1 MYKQDSVRQI
11 LEDYK
16 IKIIKQRMERRRIGQ
31 PYSYSAMNISNTFDQ
46 YDRLSF
52 EEEIV
57 PMITADM
64 PEKEFTAMADALCEM
79 RDLMRDPETAKLLME
94 ARFINRLK
102 GNR

>member
-16 IKIIKQRMERRRIGQ
+16 IKIIKQRMERRHISQ
-31 PYSYSAMNISNTFDQ
+31 PYSYSALNIPNAYDQ
-46 YDRLSF
+46 YHISY

-57 PMITADM
+57 PMITADI

-102 GNR
+102 GK

>member
-16 IKIIKQRMERRRIGQ
+16 ITITGSKVKRQYDAT
-31 PYSYSAMNISNTFDQ
+31 PVSSHWDQ
-46 YDRLSF
+46 YMDYSVIPSRD
-52 EEEIV
+52 V
-57 PMITADM
+57 TMITADM

-102 GNR
+102 GKF

>member
-1 MYKQDSVRQI
+1 MYKQDSIRQI

-16 IKIIKQRMERRRIGQ
+16 IKIIKQRMERRSVQ
-31 PYSYSAMNISNTFDQ
+31 PDYYSAMNITPYV
-46 YDRLSF
+46 YDEYNRLSF
-52 EEEIV
+52 QEEII
-57 PMITADM
+57 PMITAEL

-79 RDLMRDPETAKLLME
+79 RDLMRDPETAKMLME

>member
-11 LEDYK
+11 IEDYK
-16 IKIIKQRMERRRIGQ
+16 IKISSQRMERRHIQ
-31 PYSYSAMNISNTFDQ
+31 PDYSAVNISNVFDR
-46 YDRLSF
+46 YDSLSF

-57 PMITADM
+57 PMITVDL

-79 RDLMRDPETAKLLME
+79 KDLMRDPETAKMLME

-102 GNR
+102 GR

>member
-16 IKIIKQRMERRRIGQ
+16 ITINGSKVKRQYDAT
-31 PYSYSAMNISNTFDQ
+31 PVSSHWDQ
-46 YDRLSF
+46 YMDYSVIPSRD
-52 EEEIV
+52 V
-57 PMITADM
+57 TMITADM

-102 GNR
+102 GKF

>member
-16 IKIIKQRMERRRIGQ
+16 ITIIKQRMERRHI
-31 PYSYSAMNISNTFDQ
+31 PHSYSAVNIPPYIYDE

-52 EEEIV
+52 GEEII
-57 PMITADM
+57 PMITAEL

-102 GNR
+102 GK

>member
-11 LEDYK
+11 LSDYK
-16 IKIIKQRMERRRIGQ
+16 ITIIKQRMERRRSQ
-31 PYSYSAMNISNTFDQ
+31 PYSYSAMNIPNA
-46 YDRLSF
+46 YDVYDHLSF

-57 PMITADM
+57 PMITAEL
-64 PEKEFTAMADALCEM
+64 PEKEFTAMADTLCEF
-79 RDLMRDPETAKLLME
+79 RDLMRDPETAQLLME

>member
-1 MYKQDSVRQI
+1 MYKQDSIRQI

-16 IKIIKQRMERRRIGQ
+16 IKIIKQRVERRSVQ
-31 PYSYSAMNISNTFDQ
+31 PDYYSAVNIPPYVYDE

-52 EEEIV
+52 REEIV

>member
-16 IKIIKQRMERRRIGQ
+16 IKIIKQRMERRHINQ
-31 PYSYSAMNISNTFDQ
+31 PASYSVTNTLHA
-46 YDRLSF
+46 YDRVSF

-57 PMITADM
+57 SMITADM

>member
-11 LEDYK
+11 LEVYK
-16 IKIIKQRMERRRIGQ
+16 IKIIKQRMERRSVRSD
-31 PYSYSAMNISNTFDQ
+31 SYSAMNIPYVYDE

-57 PMITADM
+57 PMITAEL

-79 RDLMRDPETAKLLME
+79 RDLMRDPETAKMLME

>member
-16 IKIIKQRMERRRIGQ
+16 IKIINQRMERRHINQ
-31 PYSYSAMNISNTFDQ
+31 PMSYSALNIPYVYDQ

-57 PMITADM
+57 PMITAEL

-79 RDLMRDPETAKLLME
+79 RDLMRDPETAKMLME

-102 GNR
+102 GK

>member
-11 LEDYK
+11 LEVYK
-16 IKIIKQRMERRRIGQ
+16 IKIIKQRMERRSVQ
-31 PYSYSAMNISNTFDQ
+31 PYSYSAMNIPPYVYDE
-46 YDRLSF
+46 YDRLSY

-57 PMITADM
+57 PMITTDM

-79 RDLMRDPETAKLLME
+79 RDLMRDPETAKLVME

-102 GNR
+102 GK

>member
-1 MYKQDSVRQI
+1 MYKENNVRQI

-16 IKIIKQRMERRRIGQ
+16 IKIIKQRMERRNIGQ
-31 PYSYSAMNISNTFDQ
+31 PYSYSALNIPNAYDQ

-57 PMITADM
+57 PMITADI

-102 GNR
+102 GRY

>member
-1 MYKQDSVRQI
+1 MYKQDSVRQV
-11 LEDYK
+11 LSDYK
-16 IKIIKQRMERRRIGQ
+16 IKIIKQRMERRQISQ
-31 PYSYSAMNISNTFDQ
+31 PYSYSAMNIPYVYDE

-57 PMITADM
+57 PMITAEL
-64 PEKEFTAMADALCEM
+64 PEKEFTAIADALCEM

>member
-11 LEDYK
+11 LEDYR
-16 IKIIKQRMERRRIGQ
+16 ITIIKQRMERRHTSQ
-31 PYSYSAMNISNTFDQ
+31 PFSYSALNIPNT
-46 YDRLSF
+46 YDYISY

-57 PMITADM
+57 PMITAEL

>member
-16 IKIIKQRMERRRIGQ
+16 I
-31 PYSYSAMNISNTFDQ
+31 NITGHKVKRQ
-46 YDRLSF
+46 YDTIDSSLDMFNWEQIDYSTK
-52 EEEIV
+52 EHHI
-57 PMITADM
+57 PLITTEM
-64 PEKEFTAMADALCEM
+64 PEKEFTAMADTLCEF
-79 RDLMRDPETAKLLME
+79 RDLMKDPETARLLME

>member
-16 IKIIKQRMERRRIGQ
+16 IKIIKQRMERRHTSQ
-31 PYSYSAMNISNTFDQ
+31 PYSYSALNIPNA
-46 YDRLSF
+46 YDYISY

-57 PMITADM
+57 PMITAEL
-64 PEKEFTAMADALCEM
+64 PEKEFTAMADTLCEM

>member
-11 LEDYK
+11 LEYYK

-57 PMITADM
+57 PMITADI

-79 RDLMRDPETAKLLME
+79 RDLMKDPETAKLLME

-102 GNR
+102 GRY

>member
-16 IKIIKQRMERRRIGQ
+16 IKIINQRMERRAAIR
-31 PYSYSAMNISNTFDQ
+31 PYSYSAPYVYDE
-46 YDRLSF
+46 YDRISF
-52 EEEIV
+52 EEEII
-57 PMITADM
+57 PMITAEL

-79 RDLMRDPETAKLLME
+79 RDLMRDPETAKMLME

-102 GNR
+102 GK